1 MSDYI
6 KREDAIQLCVDII
19 NYRTT
24 EMINMGSVEP
34 AERINVIELAY
45 KKLPS
50 ADVVERADYEQ
61 LKFILD
67 KQIEHGLTE
76 PKRGEWIWDKDG
88 IDWNIGAWRC
98 SECGSRNA
106 NIGCNGNENPMRW
119 SGSRFCPNCGAD
131 MREREGE

>member
-76 PKRGEWIWDKDG
+76 PKRGEWIRTGRTNIYGGIEVQCSHCKDKVMVQHLEDE
-88 IDWNIGAWRC
+88 WYCRH
-98 SECGSRNA
+98 
-106 NIGCNGNENPMRW
+106 
-119 SGSRFCPNCGAD
+119 CGAD